1 MTTDGNYK
9 VFIGEELA
17 SNYLIL
23 LFKTFTGKFLFIIAL
38 NIFVK
43 MVARC
48 SEEKKIALKVFE
60 TVKNPSGVMFS
71 ME

>member
-9 VFIGEELA
+9 VFIGKELA

-43 MVARC
+43 MVAVAP
-48 SEEKKIALKVFE
+48 KKRKL
-60 TVKNPSGVMFS
+60 P
-71 ME
+71 